1 MASFEGKG
9 TYTLVMRL
17 QEGRKLKIG
26 ALGDIY
32 FDEGF
37 YAYTG
42 SALGAGGFSR
52 VARHKEVS
60 AGKNRTKQWH
70 IDYLLPYVEIVETVT
85 SPRLECSVAAGIDRE
100 LSRIAGFGCSD
111 CHCPSHLHYTRDLGI
126 MLKVVRQAHR
136 V

>member
-9 TYTLVMRL
+9 TYTLVMCL
-17 QEGRKLKIG
+17 QEGHKLKVG
-26 ALGDIY
+26 ALGEIH

-52 VARHKEVS
+52 VARHRDVA
-60 AGKNRTKQWH
+60 AGKNRTKRWH
-70 IDYLLPYVEIVETVT
+70 IDYLLPFVDIVETVT
-85 SPRLECSVAAGIDRE
+85 SSRIECSVAADIDRE
-100 LSRIAGFGCSD
+100 LSRVSGFGCSD
-111 CHCPSHLHYTRDLGI
+111 CHCPSHLHYSRDFDA
-126 MLKVVRQAHR
+126 MLRTVMQAHR